1 MPFIKFQKIQIFS
14 EALFTTAKLCKSP
27 KCPPTHE
34 WIKKG
39 GIYAPNGIKRRNPII
54 YHNTDELGGHY
65 VKLNKPNTDKLLHD
79 FLYTKYLK

>member
-1 MPFIKFQKIQIFS
+1 MNGLKR
-14 EALFTTAKLCKSP
+14 
-27 KCPPTHE
+27 
-34 WIKKG
+34 

-79 FLYTKYLK
+79 FYTKYLK